1 MEEKKTPCE
10 CPLAGFCNRHGINK
24 TEHFHKLCSHHPG
37 YFKMW
42 EECRGP
48 GQSFTD
54 CTQTKSEEEVAASR
68 EVAEIKPEPNPAQ
81 LPQACP
87 YCGQGPCNGQ
97 CRNKQQLPSTMQ
109 MAKNLAVSA
118 KDHAKS
124 GFQTSSEEEIA
135 RRLEIC
141 AECPYYKPETAQCVK
156 CGCFTKFKAKL
167 KSGKCPDGR
176 W

>member
-1 MEEKKTPCE
+1 MTDKPKTGCE
-10 CPLAGFCNRHGINK
+10 CPLAGYCERHGMNK
-24 TEHFHKLCSHHPG
+24 HVHNHTLCQNHEG
-37 YFKMW
+37 YFNMW
-42 EECRGP
+42 EEGRGP
-48 GQSFTD
+48 GQPG
-54 CTQTKSEEEVAASR
+54 
-68 EVAEIKPEPNPAQ
+68 KPAKPVPPNPAQ

-87 YCGQGPCNGQ
+87 YCGKGPCNGQ
-97 CRNKQQLPSTMQ
+97 CRNKQQLPSAIQ

-141 AECPYYKPETAQCVK
+141 GDCEHFVPESSRCSL
-156 CGCFTKFKAKL
+156 CGCFAKLKAKL
-167 KSGKCPDGR
+167 KSGKCPINK